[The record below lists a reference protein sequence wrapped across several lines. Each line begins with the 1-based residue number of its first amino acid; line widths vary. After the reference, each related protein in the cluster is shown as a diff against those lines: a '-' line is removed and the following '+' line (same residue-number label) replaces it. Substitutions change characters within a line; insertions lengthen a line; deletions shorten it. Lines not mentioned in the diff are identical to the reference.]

1 MEEPVWEDLPKETV
15 EKRAMKRDL
24 VWVTGKTR
32 GKFGSLAKAMPGDHG
47 IVISSWQSNYGSAK
61 LCILTED
68 GREVATTLSCAR
80 VFGTV
85 GDPIEGGKWGEILMG
100 WMDRTY
106 VPIIIRREKGFKT
119 PFAVSRD
126 KSAYLVR
133 PLSSPEHKMWIN
145 QDKVHPGDWEEM
157 LNSEESCVSVRV
169 PEWYAKKNGCFGF
182 DARARPM

>member
-1 MEEPVWEDLPKETV
+1 MEEPVWEDLPTEII
-15 EKRAMKRDL
+15 EKRAAKRDL

-32 GKFGSLAKAMPGDHG
+32 GRFGSLPKAAPGDHG
-47 IVISSWQSNYGSAK
+47 IVISSWQSSYGSAK

-85 GDPIEGGKWGEILMG
+85 GDAAGGGKWTEILLG

-106 VPIIIRREKGFKT
+106 VPIIVRREKGFKT

-126 KSAYLVR
+126 KTAFLVY
-133 PLSSPEHKMWIN
+133 PLNSSNKMWLN
-145 QDKVHPGDWEEM
+145 QDKVHPGDWAAM
-157 LNSEESCVSVRV
+157 VDSQDTCVSVRV
-169 PEWYAKKNGCFGF
+169 PEWFAKKNGCFGT
-182 DARARPM
+182 DGPPRPM